1 MITPMRSPSGTGG
14 GGGGSLVDRYREA
27 VEAQQQFLRDQRGP

>member
-1 MITPMRSPSGTGG
+1 VSPMRNRYGTAGTGG
-14 GGGGSLVDRYREA
+14 SLIDRYREA

>member
-1 MITPMRSPSGTGG
+1 MIPPMRSRSGTAA
-14 GGGGSLVDRYREA
+14 GGGSLVDRYREA